1 MWVYEKENKMRK
13 KQGTL
18 FGTLTSSGEV
28 INKSVINLN
37 KVKSNDPFGRSSP
50 LIGGGLH
57 TDLHKSA
64 LEERSKKNIEISKT
78 KLKELR
84 RRRRTG
90 DISLGVRR

>member
-1 MWVYEKENKMRK
+1 MKKKVIKKEVVK
-13 KQGTL
+13 KKI
-18 FGTLTSSGEV
+18 F
-28 INKSVINLN
+28 KSQIRR
-37 KVKSNDPFGRSSP
+37 SNILENFGRSSP